1 MRTAIGLLVAALAL
15 TLPASAGS
23 AAPGSAVPATTGSAV
38 PAIDVVNPW
47 NERFMLGSKI
57 DPGYITPQPDHSV
70 ELEPRDEGA
79 QNRRWYATPNIAK
92 GGYYVTSPVYPGR
105 CLDTAGADPMQDG
118 AALAMKP
125 CENSYRQSWVL
136 AFDAGKPNLL
146 RLVNYA
152 SKLVVT
158 VTAPGTKAAGIIVTG
173 YRPAATEQLF
183 FTDNCG
189 ACG

>member
-1 MRTAIGLLVAALAL
+1 MWPRRVLAAIGVLAAALAFA
-15 TLPASAGS
+15 LPATAGSTTGS
-23 AAPGSAVPATTGSAV
+23 AAPVIAVVDA
-38 PAIDVVNPW
+38 W

-92 GGYYVTSPVYPGR
+92 GGYYVTNKAFPGL

-118 AALAMKP
+118 AALALKP

-158 VTAPGTKAAGIIVTG
+158 VTAPNTKAAGVIVTG
-173 YRPAATEQLF
+173 YRPAAVEQLF